1 MAFSDVIRL
10 HARHR
15 SSKVALVHGEKQWTY
30 AQLDAAVDAVCWR
43 LTQHGVHYG
52 ELVGVSLQDTAEHLL
67 MLLAL
72 SRIGAVILPV
82 DRRWHVLER
91 LSVCE
96 HFDARWIL
104 VEPDDPLEHADVV
117 RVDASWYG
125 SSAKPYR
132 DERVVDSTP
141 LLLSLSSGTTGMPK
155 GPRATHLQFESR
167 FLPYWVDLG
176 FTSRDRYVSATPLY
190 FGGGRGFSL
199 AMLYAGATVFM
210 FPPPYEPRQLI
221 EYAARVQATQLFL
234 VPTLLR
240 RILAAD
246 FEGLAFPTVTK
257 LVSSGS
263 MLHMEERLQIKRR
276 LTDNLFEL
284 YASTEG
290 GSVSMLSPQDFHDY
304 PDSVGRPVF
313 RVDVAIVDN
322 NHEPLPPGQIGR
334 LRYRSPASA
343 HSYYKGDSAEAFHED
358 WFYPGDLALMNDQG
372 YIYLKGRSK
381 DMIIRGG
388 VNIYPGD
395 VESVL
400 IEAPQVSD
408 AAVVG
413 VPSAELGEEIVAF
426 VVTKSAVTQ
435 EDLIKLCRGRLA
447 SYKVPRTI
455 YFVESFPKNAMGK
468 TLKAELIR
476 QLPL

>member
-30 AQLDAAVDAVCWR
+30 AQLDAAVNAVCWR
-43 LTQHGVHYG
+43 LERHGIRYG
-52 ELVGVSLQDTAEHLL
+52 EIIGVSLQDTAEHLL
-67 MLLAL
+67 VLLAL
-72 SRIGAVILPV
+72 SRVGAVILPV
-82 DRRWHVLER
+82 DRRWHVRER

-96 HFDARWIL
+96 HFQAQWIL
-104 VEPDDPLEHADVV
+104 TETDDSLEHPNAV

-125 SSAKPYR
+125 SSDRPYR
-132 DERVVDSTP
+132 DERVVDATP

-167 FLPYWVDLG
+167 FVPYWIDLG

-221 EYAARVQATQLFL
+221 EYAARVRATQLFL

-240 RILAAD
+240 RILAAE
-246 FEGLAFPTVTK
+246 FQGLAFPTVEK

-263 MLHMEERLQIKRR
+263 MLHMEERVQIKQR
-276 LTDNLFEL
+276 LTNNLFEL

-290 GSVSMLSPQDFHDY
+290 GSVSMLSPQDFEDY

-313 RVDVAIVDN
+313 RVEVMIVDN
-322 NHEPLPPGQIGR
+322 DHKPLPAGEIGR

-343 HSYYKGDSAEAFHED
+343 LAYYKGDSAEAFHEG

-395 VESVL
+395 VEAVL
-400 IEAPQVSD
+400 VEAPQVSD

-413 VPSAELGEEIVAF
+413 VPSSELGEEIVAF
-426 VVTKSAVTQ
+426 VVTTAPITQ
-435 EDLIKLCRGRLA
+435 EALIQMCRGRLA
-447 SYKVPRTI
+447 PYKVPRRI
-455 YFVESFPKNAMGK
+455 YFLESFPKNAMGK

-476 QLPL
+476 QLSP